1 MGNRLSPWWRL
12 LLGLGLISA
21 YVMFSYGGRWW
32 QPAWGTGLII
42 CVARGLWGPQSVARI
57 GLDISRRGLLATGL
71 CLGIV
76 TLGSWWMVTTIAMGH
91 GVAVFPGTWKGYFHG
106 FFYTLNEE
114 MVLGALLVLTC
125 IERWRLP
132 RVAISGL
139 LALAFALVH
148 FVFFKW
154 LFFNQGVTQPDT
166 LATLFFVGILRN
178 NLIITFRH
186 IGYAWALHF
195 GWIAI
200 MLDSPQIAVKT
211 SEWLTEIER
220 FNLYLGSAEMLTLS
234 GVLALGS
241 VFFLLRDNHNRV
253 VGIRD

>member
-1 MGNRLSPWWRL
+1 MRGRLSNQLRMS
-12 LLGLGLISA
+12 LGLGLIIA
-21 YVMFSYGGRWW
+21 YVLFSYGARWW
-32 QPAWGTGLII
+32 QPALGTVLIVCMARALWGT
-42 CVARGLWGPQSVARI
+42 QSVARI
-57 GLDISRRGLLATGL
+57 GLKLSRHELFPTGL
-71 CLGIV
+71 WLGIV
-76 TLGSWWMVTTIAMGH
+76 ILASWWMVTTIAMGH
-91 GVAVFPGTWKGYFHG
+91 GVAVFPGTWKDYFHG

-132 RVAISGL
+132 MGAISGL

-154 LFFNQGVTQPDT
+154 LFCNNGLIQPDT
-166 LATLFFVGILRN
+166 LAALFFVGTLRN
-178 NLIITFRH
+178 NLIIRFRH

-220 FNLYLGSAEMLTLS
+220 FNLYLGSAEMLALS
-234 GVLALGS
+234 GALAFGS
-241 VFFLLRDNHNRV
+241 VFLLLQRPQQ
-253 VGIRD
+253 